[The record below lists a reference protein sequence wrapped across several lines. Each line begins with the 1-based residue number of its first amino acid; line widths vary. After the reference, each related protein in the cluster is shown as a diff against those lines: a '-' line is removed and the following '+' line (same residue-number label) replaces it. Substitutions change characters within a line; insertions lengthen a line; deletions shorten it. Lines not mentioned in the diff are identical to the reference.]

1 MATYTTN
8 YQLKKPAAGDFYN
21 IEDFNGN
28 TDIID
33 AKLKRGDEARDL
45 VEELSQSQEAVN
57 DQLSRAIS
65 SQNTTLTNAI
75 NSQNTTLT
83 NSINSKTGALSSEL
97 NGVKGNVT
105 ALQSKTALT
114 ACVLAPQGTAVTMSL
129 GGSSVSG
136 TAGSGMELVLTLPA
150 IGKWRMNYSYGGASY
165 AKDVAIEH
173 IGQTR
178 CVAAPSLAAAP
189 WAYIGKISREGLA
202 REAWRLGDCKS
213 VSSSI
218 GTLNMQL
225 VGFSQDRLTSPS
237 LGNETAG
244 MTFIQNGVSGSS
256 YYYHNVYQDTACNWL
271 NSYLRTTVF
280 AGIYNS
286 LPADLRGVIRTVRKF
301 TKAGDNSNAYSDD
314 NLWLPSEY
322 ELYGISVIGKN
333 YQGQVWYDYYKVGM
347 PPSRSAGC
355 WLRTHDYRSNLP
367 YYVAYMTANTAGLKE
382 GDYDMCTREKPLFVG
397 FCV

>member
-1 MATYTTN
+1 MATYTSN
-8 YQLKKPAAGDFYN
+8 YQLKKPAATDFYN

-28 TDIID
+28 ADIID

-45 VEELSQSQEAVN
+45 VAELSQSQQGIN
-57 DQLSRAIS
+57 DQLSKAIS

-83 NSINSKTGALSSEL
+83 NAINSKTGALGSEL
-97 NGVKGNVT
+97 NTVKGNVT

-136 TAGSGMELVLTLPA
+136 TAGSGMELVLSLPA

-165 AKDVAIEH
+165 GKDVMIEH

-189 WAYIGKISREGLA
+189 WAYIGKISRAGLA
-202 REAWRLGDCKS
+202 REAWRLGDSKS
-213 VSSSI
+213 VGSSI
-218 GTLNMQL
+218 GPLSMQL
-225 VGFSQDRLTSPS
+225 VGFSQDPLSSPS
-237 LGNETAG
+237 LGDETAG
-244 MTFIQNGVSGSS
+244 MTFIQNGVSPSV
-256 YYYHNVYQDTACNWL
+256 YPYHNVSDDTTCSWL
-271 NSYLRTTVF
+271 TSYMRTNIIP
-280 AGIYNS
+280 GIYNS
-286 LPADLRGVIRTVRKF
+286 LPGDLRGVIRTVRKF
-301 TKAGDNSNAYSDD
+301 TWAGDNSRAYSDD

-322 ELYGISVIGKN
+322 ELFGVSVVGSDWPGHEH
-333 YQGQVWYDYYKVGM
+333 YEYYRRGLA
-347 PPSRSAGC
+347 PTRSADC
-355 WLRTHDYRSNLP
+355 WLRTHDKRSTLP
-367 YYVAYMTANTAGLKE
+367 YYVAYLKANTIGTAAGQ
-382 GDYDMCTREKPLFVG
+382 YDITYRERSIFVG